1 MDDREE
7 RTREGFVRKGVS
19 LGIGKL
25 GIGNRAEEQI
35 GGRCSLTVKEE

>member
-19 LGIGKL
+19 LGIG
-25 GIGNRAEEQI
+25 GWASAIGQRSRLV
-35 GGRCSLTVKEE
+35 GGVL